1 MFRAPRFVGT
11 SMKKQLLRA
20 GVTLLTGVLL
30 AFVTPAEGL
39 AQDTHYWVNQIGNR
53 ARLLGGAVVG
63 DPGDLSAVYY
73 NPGGLALSHRAELVL
88 AGLGVE
94 FAKIK
99 GTHTDYPDQQIK
111 YSSASLA
118 PGMFAGEIPL
128 GEGSKHRFAYSVIT
142 RQDARADIGAYA
154 QLPADALDFLNA
166 ALVTDRLTVDA
177 KLSEYWAGGTWAYQV
192 QPSLGFGVSTFVI
205 VRNQS
210 AAFGD
215 FGQALTTDGQALVS
229 VADSEYSYQHWRM
242 VFKLGIAGE
251 LDNWSFGMTVTSAGI
266 GIGGDGKRYLNR
278 TVVGQ
283 VLDPEDD
290 PITEVSANAQRDLS
304 ADYRSPFSVAG
315 GVSRQ
320 FRNTVIHA
328 SGEFF
333 APVGE
338 YVVLDAQ
345 PFESQTSGEMIP
357 TAVVSEADSVFNV
370 ALGVEQIFNEGLK
383 AYVGF
388 NTDFSSAT
396 ENPATNLSYSQ
407 WDLYHIGG
415 GATFNAMGTDFTL
428 GVIGAFGNT
437 VIQQEEDEPFPP
449 VGLPNGTDI
458 RVQRIT
464 LILGFNFGFD

>member
-1 MFRAPRFVGT
+1 MFTNR
-11 SMKKQLLRA
+11 
-20 GVTLLTGVLL
+20 LTARGVLVLLISAL
-30 AFVTPAEGL
+30 ALLLAPPKGF

-63 DPGDLSAVYY
+63 NPGDLSAVYY

-94 FAKIK
+94 LAKIK
-99 GTHTDYPDQQIK
+99 GTHTDFPDQQIK

-128 GEGSKHRFAYSVIT
+128 GEGSKHRFAYSVTT
-142 RQDARADIGAYA
+142 RQDAKVDIGTYA
-154 QLPADALDFLNA
+154 QVSPGDIAIPDVALL
-166 ALVTDRLTVDA
+166 TDRLTVDA

-192 QPSLGFGVSTFVI
+192 QPSLGVGVSTFVV

-210 AAFGD
+210 AQFGD
-215 FGQALTTDGQALVS
+215 FGQALTTDGEALVS
-229 VADSEYSYQHWRM
+229 VADSEYSYQHWRL

-251 LDNWSFGMTVTSAGI
+251 LNDWSYGMTVTSAGI

-283 VLDPEDD
+283 MLDLEDE
-290 PITEVSANAQRDLS
+290 PITEISTNAQRDLT
-304 ADYRSPFSVAG
+304 AEYRSPFSVAG

-320 FRNTVIHA
+320 FGNTVIHA
-328 SGEFF
+328 TGEFF

-345 PFESQTSGEMIP
+345 PFESQTSGEMIEM
-357 TAVVSEADSVFNV
+357 AVISEADSVFNV
-370 ALGVEQIFNEGLK
+370 AVGVEQIFNEGLR

-396 ENPATNLSYSQ
+396 ENPATNLTYSP
-407 WDLYHIGG
+407 WDLYHLGG

-428 GVIGAFGNT
+428 GVIGAFGST
-437 VIQQEEDEPFPP
+437 VIQHEEDEPFPP
-449 VGLPNGTDI
+449 VGLPDGTDI

>member
-1 MFRAPRFVGT
+1 MGN
-11 SMKKQLLRA
+11 LRHRLPA
-20 GVTLLTGVLL
+20 RLIVTLLVVALFAL
-30 AFVTPAEGL
+30 ATPAESF

-53 ARLLGGAVVG
+53 ARLLGGAIVG

-94 FAKIK
+94 LATIK
-99 GTHTDYPDQQIK
+99 GTHSDYPDQQIK
-111 YSSASLA
+111 YSGASLA

-128 GEGSKHRFAYSVIT
+128 GEESKHRFAYSVIT
-142 RQDARADIGAYA
+142 RQDARLDVSAFAE
-154 QLPADALDFLNA
+154 LPNDAASIPNVSLL
-166 ALVTDRLTVDA
+166 TGRLTVDA

-192 QPSLGFGVSTFVI
+192 QPTLGFGVSTFLV

-210 AAFGD
+210 ALFGD
-215 FGQALTTDGQALVS
+215 FSQALTTDDQALVS

-251 LDNWSFGMTVTSAGI
+251 LDNWAFGMTVTSAGI
-266 GIGGDGKRYLNR
+266 GIGGDGKRYMNH

-283 VLDPEDD
+283 MLDPDGD
-290 PITEVSANAQRDLS
+290 PITQISTNAQRDVT
-304 ADYRSPFSVAG
+304 ANFRSPFSVAG

-320 FRNTVIHA
+320 FGNTVFHA
-328 SGEFF
+328 AGEFF

-338 YVVLDAQ
+338 YVVLDSQ
-345 PFESQTSGEMIP
+345 PFESQTSGEMIS
-357 TAVVSEADSVFNV
+357 TAVVSEADSVLNV
-370 ALGVEQIFNEGLK
+370 AVGVEQIFNEGLR

-396 ENPATNLSYSQ
+396 ENTAANLSYSH
-407 WDLYHIGG
+407 WDLYHLGG
-415 GATFNAMGTDFTL
+415 GATFNAMGTDFTV
-428 GVIGAFGNT
+428 GVIGAFGNS
-437 VIQQEEDEPFPP
+437 VVQHDGEEFFPP
-449 VGLPNGTDI
+449 VGLPNGTDMK
-458 RVQRIT
+458 VQRIT